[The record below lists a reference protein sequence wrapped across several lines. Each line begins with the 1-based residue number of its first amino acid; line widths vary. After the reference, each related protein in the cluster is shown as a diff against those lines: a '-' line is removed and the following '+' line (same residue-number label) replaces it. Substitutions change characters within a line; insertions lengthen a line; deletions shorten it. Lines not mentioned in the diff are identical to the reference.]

1 LILNEVWEW
10 SWLKHL
16 VHTEFFWQRRLWI
29 YLTMNLSCRILI
41 SSFGVLWITLSS
53 CDRTS
58 LQRTFSADPKTSQWN
73 APAIDTAQL
82 PTDFPDAARYPNS
95 VLKKVSLLASSPSAS
110 GEPAPQGY
118 QTQWSTADSPEQLLM
133 FYRERLQASPWQGAK
148 EVSGDG
154 VTVLS
159 AGQQSQRLAVSV
171 PQTASSS
178 SPSPSEVEFSII
190 YQKGIPSRVKGSNE
204 GPSNPTSTTNLFSD
218 LSAVPPSLK
227 PYVQDV
233 GQLNVV
239 TNLGGAPNQTIKRAM
254 FARWLVE
261 LNNRIY
267 RDRPSR
273 QIRLATA
280 SKSAFA
286 DVSAN
291 LPEFPY
297 IQGLAEAGYIP
308 SPLSGDSTQTR
319 FQPDAP
325 LNRETLLL
333 WKVPIDRQQILPTVS
348 SERVKQLWGFKDIN
362 RITPIALSA
371 VAADHQ
377 NGDLS
382 NLRRVLGSTLLFQPQ
397 KPVTYAEAA
406 AALWFIG
413 IEGDSLSAKD
423 LLRSDQQQAQSATSS
438 PSSEPKSSKKS
449 P

>member
-1 LILNEVWEW
+1 
-10 SWLKHL
+10 
-16 VHTEFFWQRRLWI
+16 
-29 YLTMNLSCRILI
+29 MNLSGKILLCCI
-41 SSFGVLWITLSS
+41 GVVWITLTG

-58 LQRTFSADPKTSQWN
+58 LQRTFSADPKVSQWN
-73 APAIDTAQL
+73 TPTPEPAKL
-82 PTDFPDAARYPNS
+82 PVDFPKTARYPNAT
-95 VLKKVSLLASSPSAS
+95 LTQVSPLAAPSSQS
-110 GEPAPQGY
+110 GDPATQGD
-118 QTQWSTADSPEQLLM
+118 QTQWSTTDSPTQLLK
-133 FYRERLQASPWQGAK
+133 FYREHLQLSPWQGFK

-154 VTVLS
+154 VIVLS
-159 AGQQSQRLAVSV
+159 AGQVNQQLSVSV
-171 PQTASSS
+171 PQASSS
-178 SPSPSEVEFSII
+178 SAPTPANVQFSITV
-190 YQKGIPSRVKGSNE
+190 QRGLSNAKS
-204 GPSNPTSTTNLFSD
+204 GGKALPQQTSTVNLFTD
-218 LSAVPPSLK
+218 PSAIPLSLK

-239 TNLGGAPNQTIKRAM
+239 TNLGGPPNQPIKRSM

-261 LNNRIY
+261 LNNRMY

-280 SKSAFA
+280 SKPAFA
-286 DVSAN
+286 DVPATH
-291 LPEFPY
+291 PAFPY
-297 IQGLAEAGYIP
+297 VQGLAEAGYLP

-319 FQPDAP
+319 FQPDAV

-348 SERVKQLWGFKDIN
+348 SERVKQLWGFKDVN

-406 AALWFIG
+406 ATLWFIG

-423 LLRSDQQQAQSATSS
+423 LLRSEQQTAATETAS
-438 PSSEPKSSKKS
+438 PSPSVKAK
-449 P
+449 